1 MKKSEIAFGLIR
13 IPIDFFMT
21 VLGFYLAYQIRAIG
35 DFLPFLQLPTSYS
48 EFPDIYTYLKFS
60 GICSL
65 TFLFFLTTNKS
76 YTLRI
81 TTTISKEFKKI
92 FASSF
97 VWFTSILS
105 YYFLTRTFPFSRLAL
120 IYSVIFSILTISIGR
135 FIIRYFQNV
144 FLKHGIG
151 KRNILIL
158 GANEISSVLI
168 KYFEKG
174 YKYNVYSPKKI
185 LYEYSYENLEKLV
198 KKHQIEEIF
207 QTESQIKNKNA
218 KDILEFCREN
228 HIQYHFIPDLLE
240 IQRTNVDFFY
250 ANEIPVMSLNPTSL
264 DGWGRVYKRIFDF
277 IISLIGIILLSP
289 IFIITAL
296 AIKIDSKGP
305 IFFTKLDDESPAL
318 RVGEKGKLFC
328 FYKFRSMQANTHN
341 LRYTVLAEQ
350 NTRNGSPMV
359 KIKNDPRITRVGK
372 FIRKYSIDEL
382 PQLFNVL
389 TGNLSLVGPRAHLP
403 EEVARYDRHHKF
415 VLTIKPGITGL
426 AQINGRSNLN
436 FEKENSLDTYYIENW
451 SLFSD
456 IKILI
461 KTIFVVLKG
470 EVED

>member
-1 MKKSEIAFGLIR
+1 M
-13 IPIDFFMT
+13 
-21 VLGFYLAYQIRAIG
+21 
-35 DFLPFLQLPTSYS
+35 
-48 EFPDIYTYLKFS
+48 
-60 GICSL
+60 
-65 TFLFFLTTNKS
+65 
-76 YTLRI
+76 
-81 TTTISKEFKKI
+81 
-92 FASSF
+92 
-97 VWFTSILS
+97 
-105 YYFLTRTFPFSRLAL
+105 
-120 IYSVIFSILTISIGR
+120 
-135 FIIRYFQNV
+135 
-144 FLKHGIG
+144 
-151 KRNILIL
+151 
-158 GANEISSVLI
+158 
-168 KYFEKG
+168 
-174 YKYNVYSPKKI
+174 
-185 LYEYSYENLEKLV
+185 
-198 KKHQIEEIF
+198 
-207 QTESQIKNKNA
+207 
-218 KDILEFCREN
+218 
-228 HIQYHFIPDLLE
+228 
-240 IQRTNVDFFY
+240 
-250 ANEIPVMSLNPTSL
+250 
-264 DGWGRVYKRIFDF
+264 
-277 IISLIGIILLSP
+277 GIILLSP